1 MKNLYNSMLNKSLAV
16 FLFLNLSCAIVTI
29 NVYFPAEEVKDVF
42 QALEDELLEDGEV
55 QTDTEADTDQEVT
68 PDATESESEPTS
80 HLYPSEPAVTANK
93 IIATKR
99 VFQLVPEVYA
109 QGNLTQKILNNI
121 KSNPQVQKA
130 YDRRNGRLSDVN
142 KILSKRLAGE
152 GNQGKL
158 VKRGTLSSSDTQTV
172 SDENSDRDIIINA
185 MAEEIVKINKLE
197 MTDDNVS
204 SVKAQAAEQFAAVR
218 RGEVKSGTLIQSSN
232 GQWSAK

>member
-1 MKNLYNSMLNKSLAV
+1 MEPS
-16 FLFLNLSCAIVTI
+16 VT
-29 NVYFPAEEVKDVF
+29 V
-42 QALEDELLEDGEV
+42 
-55 QTDTEADTDQEVT
+55 
-68 PDATESESEPTS
+68 
-80 HLYPSEPAVTANK
+80 NK
-93 IIATKR
+93 IIATKK
-99 VFQLVPEVYA
+99 VFRLVPELYA

-121 KSNPQVQKA
+121 KSNPNVQKA
-130 YDRRNGRLSDVN
+130 YDRRNGRLSAVN

-158 VKRGTLSSSDTQTV
+158 VKRGSLSSSDTQTV

-185 MAEEIVKINKLE
+185 MAEEIVKINKLD
-197 MTDDNVS
+197 MTDENVN

>member
-1 MKNLYNSMLNKSLAV
+1 
-16 FLFLNLSCAIVTI
+16 
-29 NVYFPAEEVKDVF
+29 
-42 QALEDELLEDGEV
+42 
-55 QTDTEADTDQEVT
+55 
-68 PDATESESEPTS
+68 
-80 HLYPSEPAVTANK
+80 
-93 IIATKR
+93 
-99 VFQLVPEVYA
+99 
-109 QGNLTQKILNNI
+109 NNI